1 MLNMKEEYQNIFDI
15 LKLQNNNIINMLKKP
30 IENLGEK
37 LSIVKNLEE
46 IDKII
51 NNYMEKLKNISE
63 KTVDIKEIKENK
75 YNENNKCNTEPEKK

>member
-30 IENLGEK
+30 IENLDEK